1 MTALAYTRFELR
13 RTLRNRRFL
22 FFALGFPLA
31 LYFLIAG
38 PNKNETNLSG
48 SGISAPVYFMVSMAA
63 WGTMMSMLSTGAR
76 IAGERAVGW
85 NRQLRI
91 TPLSSRS
98 YLATKVITAYAT
110 ALLAMATLYVAGAI
124 LGVRLEAGRW
134 VEMSLLIL
142 IGLVPFAALG
152 ILIGHLL
159 STDSVGP
166 AMGGGVGI
174 LAFVSGFWFP
184 LDDGSFLHDLGE
196 QLPSYWL
203 VQAGHVGLG
212 GDAWPLHAWIVVGA
226 WTLVLGLLAARA
238 YRRDT
243 GRQ

>member
-1 MTALAYTRFELR
+1 MSALAYARFELR
-13 RTLRNRRFL
+13 RTLRNGRFL
-22 FFALGFPLA
+22 SFALGFPLV
-31 LYFLIAG
+31 LFFLIAG
-38 PNKNETNLSG
+38 PQRDEHDLSG
-48 SGISAPVYFMVSMAA
+48 SGLSAPVFYMVSMAA

-91 TPLSSRS
+91 TPLSARS
-98 YLATKVITAYAT
+98 YLATKVATAYAM
-110 ALLAMATLYVAGAI
+110 ALLAMLSLYVAGAI

-134 VEMSLLIL
+134 ILMSLLIL
-142 IGLVPFAALG
+142 VGLVPFAALG
-152 ILIGHLL
+152 VLLGHAV
-159 STDSVGP
+159 SVDSVGP

-184 LDDGSFLHDLGE
+184 LDQGSFLYDLGR

-212 GDAWPLHAWIVVGA
+212 GDGWPTHAWIVLVA
-226 WTLVLGLLAARA
+226 WTVVLTALAARA